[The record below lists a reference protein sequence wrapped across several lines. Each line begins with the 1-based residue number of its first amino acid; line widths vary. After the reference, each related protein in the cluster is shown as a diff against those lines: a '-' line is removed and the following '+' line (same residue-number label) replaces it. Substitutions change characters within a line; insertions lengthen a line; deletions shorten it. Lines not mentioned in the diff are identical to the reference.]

1 MLRLPLTG
9 GWLRSTV
16 LLLRAGT
23 EETAEQPA
31 TCLCCVVPWA
41 DWLRHTTGKL
51 LVWPKM
57 GIIVGQLW

>member
-1 MLRLPLTG
+1 MLRFPVSRG
-9 GWLRSTV
+9 RLRSTV

-41 DWLRHTTGKL
+41 DRLRYTTGKL